1 MKESIVMNVQE
12 VAEALQVPEPKAYQI
27 IRKINRELE
36 EKGYI
41 TVRGKVNREYFYKR
55 VCCNE

>member
-12 VAEALQVPEPKAYQI
+12 VAEALQVSEPKAYQI
-27 IRKINRELE
+27 IREINQELE

-41 TVRGKVNREYFYKR
+41 TVRGNVNRDYFYKR
-55 VCCNE
+55 VCCND

>member
-12 VAEALQVPEPKAYQI
+12 VAEALQVSEPKAYQI
-27 IRKINRELE
+27 IREINQELE

-41 TVRGKVNREYFYKR
+41 TVRGKVNRDYF
-55 VCCNE
+55 